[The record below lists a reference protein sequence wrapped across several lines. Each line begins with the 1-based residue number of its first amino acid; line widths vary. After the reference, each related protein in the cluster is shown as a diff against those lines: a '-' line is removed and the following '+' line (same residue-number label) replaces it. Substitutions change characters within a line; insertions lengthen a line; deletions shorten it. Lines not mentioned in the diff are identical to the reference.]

1 VLSKHI
7 PDGLADLRASWRLR
21 DIMHAHDFLDEIESR
36 EAAAAAARQG
46 E

>member
-7 PDGLADLRASWRLR
+7 PDGLAQVRTWKLK
-21 DIMHAHDFLDEIESR
+21 DIPHAHDFLDEIESR

-46 E
+46 Q